1 MSQIV
6 SGGQSGMDRVA
17 LYGPRLDRQPD
28 RHVTAL
34 EYAGFLKHS
43 LPAVRER
50 DLPIKMIGIVE
61 LSPRSADR
69 PASAVIGACSV
80 LETRHPT
87 HPGRRRYL

>member
-34 EYAGFLKHS
+34 GYAGFFKRS

-50 DLPIKMIGIVE
+50 DLPIKMIG
-61 LSPRSADR
+61 LLN
-69 PASAVIGACSV
+69 SV
-80 LETRHPT
+80 L
-87 HPGRRRYL
+87 GQQIAWRRR